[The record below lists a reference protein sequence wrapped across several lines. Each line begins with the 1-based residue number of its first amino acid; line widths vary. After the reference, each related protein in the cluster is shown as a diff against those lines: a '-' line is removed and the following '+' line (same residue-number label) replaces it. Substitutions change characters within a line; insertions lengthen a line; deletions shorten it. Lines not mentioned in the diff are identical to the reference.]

1 MRAEA
6 KLRRYMLAPMV
17 TLLLL
22 LTVYPTIY
30 TLVISLTSRKGTS
43 PDTSFIWLRNFGDLL
58 TDGKFWQATGVT
70 LVFTVA
76 VVTLEIMLG
85 LLVALTL
92 HDLRR
97 EHRWLRALFLL
108 PMAATPVAVL
118 FGWKVLLDPTLGV
131 LNYVL
136 AEVLHLGRPDWLGT
150 PNAALATLVMV
161 DVWQWTPFV
170 MVILFGGLAHVS
182 AEQVE
187 ASLIDGASWLQR
199 VRYIIVPALR
209 PFLMVALLFRGIDAL
224 KTFDSIQVLTGGGPG
239 SATTTLNMLAFRE
252 GLQFLNFG
260 RGAAIALLLLVIATV
275 FGKLAIRFI
284 ASEEAV

>member
-1 MRAEA
+1 VKAEVR
-6 KLRRYMLAPMV
+6 LGRFMLAPMV
-17 TLLLL
+17 VLLLL

-30 TLVISLTSRKGTS
+30 SLVISLTTRQGTS
-43 PDTSFIWLRNFGDLL
+43 ADSSFVWLRNFSDLL
-58 TDGKFWQATGVT
+58 NDGKFWQATGVT

-76 VVTLEIMLG
+76 VVTLEITLG

-92 HDLRR
+92 NDLRR

-131 LNYVL
+131 VNYVISS
-136 AEVLHLGRPDWLGT
+136 VLHLGGPDWLGT
-150 PNAALATLVMV
+150 PNAALSTLVMV

-170 MVILFGGLAHVS
+170 MVILFGGLANVS

-187 ASLIDGASWLQR
+187 ASLIDGASWQQR

-260 RGAAIALLLLVIATV
+260 RGAAIALLLLVVATV
-275 FGKLAIRFI
+275 FGKLAIRFVSQES
-284 ASEEAV
+284 AG

>member
-1 MRAEA
+1 MSSEV

-22 LTVYPTIY
+22 LTVYPTVY
-30 TLVISLTSRKGTS
+30 TAVISMTNRKGTS
-43 PDTSFIWLRNFGDLL
+43 QSTSFVWLRNFGDLL
-58 TDGKFWQATGVT
+58 TDAQFWQATGVT
-70 LVFTVA
+70 LIFTGA
-76 VVTLEIMLG
+76 ALILEITLG

-92 HDLRR
+92 FDLKR

-150 PNAALATLVMV
+150 PTSALATLVMV

-170 MVILFGGLAHVS
+170 MLILFGGLAHVS
-182 AEQVE
+182 ADQIE
-187 ASLIDGASWLQR
+187 ASLIDGASWTQR
-199 VRYIIVPALR
+199 VRYIIGPALR

-284 ASEEAV
+284 ASKEAV